1 MHEPHDAGQVCH
13 WNLIMYDCLANT
25 VRFQVFGMLDVSCAH
40 CQGEGNDRSR
50 QSVSGCC
57 SISSS
62 GGGAHAAVAESPA
75 RSPHLPPVSPEP
87 IIALVL
93 VVALPP
99 PIPPTRKS
107 RTFRLSHTAEIRVM
121 EVLSRRIPLAPTI
134 QPRWTAWI
142 IFGAS
147 TIAKTRDVS
156 PTCLQTTIRVSPT
169 ICQSQRKEWAPL
181 TVSAWLNIAR
191 TMSKTVPQWAR
202 MGRVWHII
210 TLPPFTLSMVYV
222 QPKSRTIFYVQPVLG
237 ITLTQ
242 RYVMGGHMVMDM
254 FLHMLTL
261 IPTLSHQQGSQMMIQ
276 CTKRLNGARFRCLT
290 WVMRMARDRVM

>member
-1 MHEPHDAGQVCH
+1 MKCMHEPHDAGQVCH

-107 RTFRLSHTAEIRVM
+107 RCVFPPCLMSV
-121 EVLSRRIPLAPTI
+121 
-134 QPRWTAWI
+134 
-142 IFGAS
+142 GA
-147 TIAKTRDVS
+147 VY
-156 PTCLQTTIRVSPT
+156 L
-169 ICQSQRKEWAPL
+169 PL
-181 TVSAWLNIAR
+181 TFPNL
-191 TMSKTVPQWAR
+191 
-202 MGRVWHII
+202 
-210 TLPPFTLSMVYV
+210 LPP
-222 QPKSRTIFYVQPVLG
+222 G
-237 ITLTQ
+237 
-242 RYVMGGHMVMDM
+242 D
-254 FLHMLTL
+254 
-261 IPTLSHQQGSQMMIQ
+261 
-276 CTKRLNGARFRCLT
+276 RFISL
-290 WVMRMARDRVM
+290 